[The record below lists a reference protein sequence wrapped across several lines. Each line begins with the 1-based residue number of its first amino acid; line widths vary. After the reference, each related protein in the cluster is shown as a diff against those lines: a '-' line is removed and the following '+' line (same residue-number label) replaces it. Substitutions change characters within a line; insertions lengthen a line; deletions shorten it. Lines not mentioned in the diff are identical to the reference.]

1 MDNNNVSFRI
11 LYRSGL
17 CAVVNKLSGEAVQG
31 AGKGMGDLPRILSA
45 ALDANGGEP
54 GRLTL
59 PAAVQRLD
67 VPVTGC
73 ALFALTRPALTFL
86 NAAFSRAAAFAD
98 ESADTVEAPVPA
110 VEKHYWAVVEKPL
123 DETPVSESGR
133 LRHWLYFDSQK
144 NKSVAYDSPGP
155 GRKIAVL
162 KYRLVGKGTNYLF
175 FDIKLITGRHH
186 QIRSQLARLGLHIK
200 GDLKYGARR
209 SEKEGGIRLHAR
221 SLSFPDPSGRGER
234 ITVTAEPPLRDNLWI
249 AFEEACRAN
258 TSAAGGGEN

>member
-1 MDNNNVSFRI
+1 MNNNVSSRI

-17 CAVVNKLSGEAVQG
+17 CAVVNKLSGEAVEG
-31 AGKGMGDLPRILSA
+31 AGKGMGDLPRMLA
-45 ALDANGGEP
+45 GRLGADGREP
-54 GRLTL
+54 GRLAL

-73 ALFALTRPALTFL
+73 ALFALTRPALSFL
-86 NAAFSRAAAFAD
+86 NAAFSRAAVFAD
-98 ESADTVEAPVPA
+98 ENARAAEAPVPV

-123 DETPVSESGR
+123 NETPFPESGE
-133 LRHWLYFDSQK
+133 LRHWLYFDSSK
-144 NKSVAYDSPGP
+144 NKSAACDAPGP

-175 FDIKLITGRHH
+175 FDIELITGRHH

-221 SLSFPDPSGRGER
+221 SLSFPDPSGSGER
-234 ITVTAEPPLRDNLWI
+234 ITVTAEPPLRDNLWL
-249 AFEEACRAN
+249 AFAEAYRAN
-258 TSAAGGGEN
+258 ASAAGGAEI